1 MSKPAPPTKS
11 QNFLQTA
18 LFMMLIFTGVQLWM
32 QTQQAPATP
41 PGDLYVALQKQN
53 RELLDVT
60 ASHTLAQYNK
70 VVDEQVK
77 QKKLTADEG
86 QKKKIEAIVWVADTQ
101 FKAGIK
107 GNKTDR
113 IRDAYNT
120 LALSNRHLR
129 DQKIWNTTFA
139 VTDVSGDKRFG
150 WKEWSGQS
158 LYDRVVRTLSER
170 DKNELV
176 WGFIPGYQ
184 LMDFLVH
191 LTGAN
196 PTYSYALAGFFL
208 ALLVRSAVFKLA
220 TKQIMSGR
228 QMSQLMP
235 LVKEIKDKYSNDQV
249 AQNTKTMELYKEY
262 GVNPFAGCGPALVQ
276 MPLFYTIYQCM
287 LHYQFEF
294 QKGTFL
300 WINPDV
306 SRQTGGF
313 VAPNLGQQDTILV
326 IIYGVTMLVTTLLT
340 PVSDPTQAKQQRL
353 MGIGVT
359 VMFTA
364 FMFTGAVPVVSGFV
378 LYWIFT
384 NLLATTQSLVLYRR
398 KLPPL
403 EKVNTKPG
411 GVYPKPEP
419 KGFMGKMM
427 AEMQK
432 AQEEQMRK
440 MGENGGEPGGGIK
453 NPTSKPSGPS
463 PTVFT
468 GTGETKTG
476 SPAKHKPKKRK

>member
-1 MSKPAPPTKS
+1 MSKPSSPSQS

-32 QTQQAPATP
+32 QTQHAPTTP
-41 PGDLYVALQKQN
+41 PGDLYTALKTQN
-53 RELLDVT
+53 RDFLDVT
-60 ASHTLAQYNK
+60 AGHTLAQYNK
-70 VVDEQVK
+70 VIDEQVK
-77 QKKLTADEG
+77 QKKLTEPQAQE
-86 QKKKIEAIVWVADTQ
+86 KKIEAIVLVADTQ
-101 FKAGIK
+101 LKAGLK
-107 GNKTDR
+107 GGKTDR

-120 LALSNRHLR
+120 LAQSNRHLR
-129 DQKIWNTTFA
+129 DQKIWNTPFS
-139 VTDVSGDKRFG
+139 VTDVSKDRRFG
-150 WKEWSGQS
+150 WSEWTGQS

-196 PTYSYALAGFFL
+196 PTFSYALAGFFL
-208 ALLVRSAVFKLA
+208 ALLVRGAVFKLA

-235 LVKEIKDKYSNDQV
+235 LVKDIKDKYANDTV

-326 IIYGVTMLVTTLLT
+326 IIYGITMLVTTLLT

-353 MGIGVT
+353 MGVGVT

-384 NLLATTQSLVLYRR
+384 NLLATTQSLVLYRK

-411 GVYPKPEP
+411 GVYPQPQKT
-419 KGFMGKMM
+419 GFMGKFM
-427 AEMQK
+427 AEMQR
-432 AQEEQMRK
+432 AQEEAMKNQAVPK
-440 MGENGGEPGGGIK
+440 DSGADTKSKTTPASSPSNGQI
-453 NPTSKPSGPS
+453 
-463 PTVFT
+463 FT